1 MFWGLSASLANNS
14 KTSNLCLILGFMS
27 LPVMADK
34 AFFAQYMVTPFKLLI
49 YIGMCE
55 FYDAFTVICFH
66 MSILKG

>member
-1 MFWGLSASLANNS
+1 
-14 KTSNLCLILGFMS
+14 MS

-34 AFFAQYMVTPFKLLI
+34 ALFAQYMVTPFKLLI